1 MYLCTYR
8 YSQTHRDGNTH
19 PCVCVCGIYGESAS
33 ILQKGLFCPKL
44 IEASD
49 NSASKRETTPDE
61 RSGQA
66 GGPRADTFLPKKGR
80 TDRHPE
86 AQGRQQISGRAGP
99 GWAGAA
105 GGGGGLREAPR
116 GVHLDIDPS
125 ASEGKGPGAGIAI
138 ATASSTHQR
147 TVAPD
152 RSNAPFLPLRNM
164 WADSERS
171 HLIPWGLPE
180 RETTSLGKR
189 VLRFPRNTPPKSPP
203 STQPSHSTECPRRGR
218 TKKIRTCVCVGSTP
232 PYLGRHPYTQKERAL
247 CLCAYACIYSFTH
260 THRGMGINHP
270 KGMKSHSL
278 QELGETFRGDDA
290 E

>member
-1 MYLCTYR
+1 MSEVGR
-8 YSQTHRDGNTH
+8 QGAPEQTPSFQR
-19 PCVCVCGIYGESAS
+19 
-33 ILQKGLFCPKL
+33 KG
-44 IEASD
+44 D
-49 NSASKRETTPDE
+49 RQTP
-61 RSGQA
+61 RST
-66 GGPRADTFLPKKGR
+66 R
-80 TDRHPE
+80 
-86 AQGRQQISGRAGP
+86 RQQISGRAGP

-105 GGGGGLREAPR
+105 GGGGGLTEAPR

-218 TKKIRTCVCVGSTP
+218 TRRYGRVYVWDRP
-232 PYLGRHPYTQKERAL
+232 P
-247 CLCAYACIYSFTH
+247 H
-260 THRGMGINHP
+260 T
-270 KGMKSHSL
+270 
-278 QELGETFRGDDA
+278 
-290 E
+290 